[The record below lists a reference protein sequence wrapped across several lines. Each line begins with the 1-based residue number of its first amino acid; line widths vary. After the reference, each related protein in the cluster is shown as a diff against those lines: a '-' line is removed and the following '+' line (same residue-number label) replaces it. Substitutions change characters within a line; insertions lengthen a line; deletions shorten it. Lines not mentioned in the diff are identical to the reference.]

1 MKEQY
6 RHKDA
11 FEHYYLKLN
20 EGMTIAESVISVA
33 NTFNVNDR
41 TVRRWREY
49 FDWENKMAIRDV
61 SIQNSLEERINA
73 TIVDN
78 KAKYLGIIHFSLN
91 KYIDEVNNKDRE
103 PVYIENSKD
112 LVRLIKTSLLIQNQP
127 TNISEQKG
135 SMKHE
140 YSGQIEIETV
150 FTRVDKILKFVE
162 RGNDKDDNQQ
172 LPDTTI
178 I

>member
-6 RHKDA
+6 KHKDA

-20 EGMTIAESVISVA
+20 EGMTVAESVLSVA
-33 NTFNVNDR
+33 NTFNVNNR
-41 TVRRWREY
+41 TVRRWRTN

-61 SIQNSLEERINA
+61 SVQNSLEERINA

-91 KYIDEVNNKDRE
+91 KYIDEVNNKTRE
-103 PVYIENSKD
+103 PIPIEHSQD

-135 SMKHE
+135 SMKYEH
-140 YSGQIEIETV
+140 SGQIEIETV
-150 FTRVDKILKFVE
+150 FTRVDKLLLFVSK
-162 RGNDKDDNQQ
+162 GKDTDDNQQ
-172 LPDTTI
+172 LPD
-178 I
+178 